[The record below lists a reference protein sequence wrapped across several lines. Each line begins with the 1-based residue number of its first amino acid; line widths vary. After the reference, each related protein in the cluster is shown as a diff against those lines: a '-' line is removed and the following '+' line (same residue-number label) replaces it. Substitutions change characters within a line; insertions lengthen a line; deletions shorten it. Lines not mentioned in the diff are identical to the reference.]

1 MGIDYDKELRRLQ
14 AALDKIPPQG
24 AINLARRRVIMQQ
37 ICELMEQMERM

>member
-14 AALDKIPPQG
+14 A